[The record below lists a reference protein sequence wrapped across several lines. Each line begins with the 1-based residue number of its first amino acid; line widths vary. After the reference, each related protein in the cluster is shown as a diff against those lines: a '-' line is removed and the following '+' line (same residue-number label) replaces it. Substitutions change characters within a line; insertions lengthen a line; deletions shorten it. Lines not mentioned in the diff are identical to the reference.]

1 MTDIFNL
8 DSYYSKLR
16 TRYLGRPCIYLD
28 RVEST
33 IDIATREP
41 ENTLVLAKE
50 QTKGRGQRSNTWQSP
65 AGCAM
70 GSIKL
75 ACRKVSPLAGRL
87 CFLQH
92 ILALTIA
99 KTLEQVDSN
108 KLGKDRIKLK
118 WPNDIIYCNNSGEVT
133 KIGGVLVH
141 SQEEADQYD
150 ITLSFGLN
158 VLNKEPT
165 TCVSEIVGSKD
176 IKMDSI
182 IAGIMNNLEEDTNL
196 HDESQFKDMKQN
208 YIERC
213 LQINK
218 LVEDESHGRVLA
230 KEINDDGF
238 LVAEK
243 NGKYFTVTKIVK

>member
-1 MTDIFNL
+1 MTNL
-8 DSYYSKLR
+8 FDLESYYSKLS
-16 TRYLGRPCIYLD
+16 TKYLGRPCIYLD

-50 QTKGRGQRSNTWQSP
+50 QTSGRGQRSNTWHSP

-70 GSIKL
+70 GSVRL

-99 KTLEQVDSN
+99 KTLEKIDGN

-118 WPNDIIYCNNSGEVT
+118 WPNDIIYCNISGENT

-141 SQEEADQYD
+141 SQETADQFD
-150 ITLSFGLN
+150 VTLSFGLN
-158 VLNKEPT
+158 VLNREPT
-165 TCVSEIVGSKD
+165 TCISDIVGSTD
-176 IKMDSI
+176 IKIDSI
-182 IAGIMNNLEEDTNL
+182 IADIMNNLEKDTDL
-196 HDESQFKDMKQN
+196 YDESQFQDMKQN

-218 LVEDESHGRVLA
+218 LVEDECHGHVLA
-230 KEINDDGF
+230 KGVNDDGF

-243 NGKYFTVTKIVK
+243 NGNFFTVTRIVK